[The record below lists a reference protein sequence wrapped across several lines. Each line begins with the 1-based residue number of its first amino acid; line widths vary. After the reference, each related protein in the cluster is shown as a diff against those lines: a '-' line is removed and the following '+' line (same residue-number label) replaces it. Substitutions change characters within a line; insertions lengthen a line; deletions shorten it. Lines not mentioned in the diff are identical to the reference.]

1 MDRKKARYKRLETA
15 VTAALCL
22 DVIIFIAYMI
32 FAGMGMVGLKITAAI
47 FCFLIS
53 GLILYYL
60 FITRELLR
68 RRSLWMSLAAVCIII
83 CLLASLILKFPS
95 PPYVLPK
102 V

>member
-1 MDRKKARYKRLETA
+1 MGRKRARYKRLETT

-22 DVIIFIAYMI
+22 DVIIFLAYMI
-32 FAGMGMVGLKITAAI
+32 FAGIGMVGLKITTAI

-68 RRSLWMSLAAVCIII
+68 RRSLWMSLAAVCVII
-83 CLLASLILKFPS
+83 CVLASLILKFPS
-95 PPYVLPK
+95 PPYVLPQ